1 MKKLRNDGKSVC
13 PFMGGGQRMV
23 KLWGALLFMFFI
35 WFLGQDINLD
45 VVLSLAP
52 VAILIY
58 FILFYFTL
66 FSLSNV
72 FYIFSYI
79 LTDTMQR
86 IQ

>member
-45 VVLSLAP
+45 IVLSLAP
-52 VAILIY
+52 VEILIY
-58 FILFYFTL
+58 FILFYF
-66 FSLSNV
+66 
-72 FYIFSYI
+72 IFFI
-79 LTDTMQR
+79 
-86 IQ
+86 

>member
-1 MKKLRNDGKSVC
+1 
-13 PFMGGGQRMV
+13 MV

-45 VVLSLAP
+45 VVLSLAS

>member
-13 PFMGGGQRMV
+13 PFVGGGQTMV

-45 VVLSLAP
+45 IVLSLAP

-58 FILFYFTL
+58 LVLFYF
-66 FSLSNV
+66 
-72 FYIFSYI
+72 IFFI
-79 LTDTMQR
+79 
-86 IQ
+86 

>member
-1 MKKLRNDGKSVC
+1 MKKLTNDGKSVC

-23 KLWGALLFMFFI
+23 KLWGALLYIFMFFI

-58 FILFYFTL
+58 FILFYF
-66 FSLSNV
+66 
-72 FYIFSYI
+72 IFFI
-79 LTDTMQR
+79 
-86 IQ
+86 